1 MCSTMK
7 TVNVRPA
14 KLLHFKNNSSHLG
27 KEMSTEKD
35 TNQKNYLR
43 ALHNP
48 HALKLLL
55 KRR

>member
-1 MCSTMK
+1 MK

-14 KLLHFKNNSSHLG
+14 KLLHFKNSSSHLG

-48 HALKLLL
+48 RALKLLL